1 MKNIDKIKQNF
12 IDAIKCMT
20 VDQYNEL
27 NAVLCEE
34 CHYNQ
39 KLDFLQ
45 KVTFTCDDCKTIYGD
60 CSHNDSDDV
69 NECDERFEKYM
80 NSDTDK

>member
-39 KLDFLQ
+39 NLSRHFLVRHFFRYLPAVYPCRSGAYII
-45 KVTFTCDDCKTIYGD
+45 VTCF
-60 CSHNDSDDV
+60 
-69 NECDERFEKYM
+69 
-80 NSDTDK
+80 

>member
-39 KLDFLQ
+39 KLDF
-45 KVTFTCDDCKTIYGD
+45 FTKG
-60 CSHNDSDDV
+60 N
-69 NECDERFEKYM
+69 FYM
-80 NSDTDK
+80 R